1 MADDRLR
8 VRIDSE
14 AKRKAMARADEQG
27 VTLSEAIRELLV
39 LWCAGH
45 IDLQAL
51 RASYGKDT
59 YHGGDE
65 LPTLDELH
73 ALGGNL
79 DALARAVNSTRDRL
93 SGFARVHCK
102 GLAMSETVGKA
113 DADWQWRKHL
123 FETGQL

>member
-8 VRIDSE
+8 VRIESE

-45 IDLQAL
+45 VDLQAL

-79 DALARAVNSTRDRL
+79 DVLARAVNSARDKL
-93 SGFARVHCK
+93 SEFARVHRE
-102 GLAMSETVGKA
+102 GLAMAETVNKA
-113 DADWQWRKHL
+113 DADWQWWKRYR
-123 FETGQL
+123 ETGQY

>member
-1 MADDRLR
+1 MANDRLR
-8 VRIDSE
+8 VRIESE

-27 VTLSEAIRELLV
+27 VTLSEAIRELLT

-45 IDLQAL
+45 VDLRAL
-51 RASYGKDT
+51 RASYGVDT

-79 DALARAVNSTRDRL
+79 DALARAVNSTRDKL
-93 SGFARVHCK
+93 SEFARAHRE
-102 GLAMSETVGKA
+102 GLAMSETVNKA
-113 DADWQWRKHL
+113 DADWQWWKHVR
-123 FETGQL
+123 ETMGR